1 MFFSKFNINE
11 LYKEKWF
18 VERLSTNR
26 FVYSLREMSMID
38 ISLFYAILNLGQF
51 VTILTQPLCG
61 QKTKLRR

>member
-26 FVYSLREMSMID
+26 FVYSLRPVYKMYIGLIVILLSKKKSDYMSA
-38 ISLFYAILNLGQF
+38 Y
-51 VTILTQPLCG
+51 
-61 QKTKLRR
+61 

>member
-26 FVYSLREMSMID
+26 FVYSLKGID
-38 ISLFYAILNLGQF
+38 VINPFFCYKNILFFFI
-51 VTILTQPLCG
+51 IHES
-61 QKTKLRR
+61 KKS

>member
-26 FVYSLREMSMID
+26 FVYSLKGMAQ
-38 ISLFYAILNLGQF
+38 LAIPFSLNL
-51 VTILTQPLCG
+51 
-61 QKTKLRR
+61 

>member
-26 FVYSLREMSMID
+26 FVYSLKEPSIAWFFLLY
-38 ISLFYAILNLGQF
+38 SKEL
-51 VTILTQPLCG
+51 VVLTYE
-61 QKTKLRR
+61 KLLL